1 MTNHDRFEKGDGNGN
16 PSCLRISWTA
26 LAVMMAAITVMLAI
40 VNGIRASDMRAVQDQ
55 IALNGVKIENVD
67 RARIE
72 DKRSLEA
79 RLDRIQAGVEA
90 IRQEQIRQAG
100 LHQ

>member
-1 MTNHDRFEKGDGNGN
+1 MTNHVQFEKGDGNGN

-26 LAVMMAAITVMLAI
+26 LSVMVAALSLLLI
-40 VNGIRASDMRAVQDQ
+40 VFNGVRSSDMRVVQDQ

-67 RARIE
+67 RARLE

-90 IRQEQIRQAG
+90 IRQWQIEQGICK
-100 LHQ
+100 